1 MRRLAA
7 ALPSRR
13 RSVQA
18 QALLAICSG
27 SHASLCVRRCSRER
41 GRGAPSPERGRRC
54 GCRCR
59 DNKLVRPSASPGA
72 LCVCTLWWHG
82 GRLLCCAARRSPT
95 APTLC
100 AAVTVGGGC
109 EDVRFDRAPV
119 WVYSG
124 RQRADRNVREVL
136 LGWRRPPARRVRTSH
151 YRTHTQARSGK
162 SKEAARPASRDKA
175 VGAQAP
181 ARRQGGVPPSVLE
194 IVDVDLADVPLL
206 PADHP
211 IETSIAEKRLAY
223 RWLRRL

>member
-100 AAVTVGGGC
+100 AAVSVGGGC

-151 YRTHTQARSGK
+151 YRTRSGLWL
-162 SKEAARPASRDKA
+162 SLCISSLSLSLPTLERVGRRCVCAALARTFTTRVSLLSLHCSAAS
-175 VGAQAP
+175 
-181 ARRQGGVPPSVLE
+181 
-194 IVDVDLADVPLL
+194 LL
-206 PADHP
+206 YSC
-211 IETSIAEKRLAY
+211 IREGRLGCV
-223 RWLRRL
+223 